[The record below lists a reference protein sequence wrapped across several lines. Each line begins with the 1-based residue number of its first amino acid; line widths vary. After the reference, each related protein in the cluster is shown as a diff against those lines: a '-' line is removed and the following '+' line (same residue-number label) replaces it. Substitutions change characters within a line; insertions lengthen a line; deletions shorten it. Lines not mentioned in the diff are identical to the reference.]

1 MRRLYRCAQPTPA
14 PAAPPSAP
22 AGKPEH
28 EASDYNSHRLECPL
42 RPNFASRKILTLVA
56 TAAIAAV
63 GACAPKATPPPVD
76 DMATAVAQLAID
88 MLSQTAAAASPT
100 PTATLTPSPTE
111 TPPAA
116 TATSE
121 DAGRMPMTLTYA
133 ACWFGPG
140 PSWALESNISKGKGV
155 ELLGIG
161 NVPGWYIIRNPYF
174 HQPCWIQAADLKIF
188 EGTDLTQYPVMTPGG
203 P

>member
-1 MRRLYRCAQPTPA
+1 
-14 PAAPPSAP
+14 
-22 AGKPEH
+22 
-28 EASDYNSHRLECPL
+28 
-42 RPNFASRKILTLVA
+42 
-56 TAAIAAV
+56 
-63 GACAPKATPPPVD
+63 
-76 DMATAVAQLAID
+76 MATAVAQMAID

-161 NVPGWYIIRNPYF
+161 NAPGWYIIRNPYF